1 MIIICLLCMLL
12 SRRYN
17 YWATE
22 EVGVEL
28 GEMFGV
34 QKRGMCQHAKYAIT
48 GCTVN
53 HILYKINVILDETIA
68 FIKY

>member
-28 GEMFGV
+28 GEMSGV
-34 QKRGMCQHAKYAIT
+34 QKRGMCHMQ
-48 GCTVN
+48 
-53 HILYKINVILDETIA
+53 NVPLEDVQ
-68 FIKY
+68 